1 MESAQYNATSALA
14 KINNNKIVDLII
26 LALYGSDDK

>member
-1 MESAQYNATSALA
+1 MERAQYDAKSALA
-14 KINNNKIVDLII
+14 KINNNKIVDHLI